1 MDPMGSEFGC
11 ATKSRYLTAILA
23 ARAWPAPR
31 GVVVFCRRSLETLGW
46 IIKFVTLINYNMYI
60 HIYVWWT
67 LINSIYIYIH
77 FYVYIYRFH
86 FPDIMTECG
95 SFVESRCVSED
106 TFDFE
111 GIFFRPRSCL
121 QGGCGACVVGMLRCW
136 DDPTMVF
143 GYGSIHIDTFL
154 VGWTSIYQLFW
165 GSLGTRVLT
174 HSLWWFAL

>member
-1 MDPMGSEFGC
+1 MLAYIYIYASTMDPMGSEFGC

-67 LINSIYIYIH
+67 LINSIYIYIYS
-77 FYVYIYRFH
+77 FLCVYIYIYRFH

-111 GIFFRPRSCL
+111 GIFFDPGAACREDVVHAWW
-121 QGGCGACVVGMLRCW
+121 GCWGAGMTLRW
-136 DDPTMVF
+136 
-143 GYGSIHIDTFL
+143 FL
-154 VGWTSIYQLFW
+154 GMGQYL
-165 GSLGTRVLT
+165 
-174 HSLWWFAL
+174 